1 MAVEKTD
8 LKRRVLAHE
17 HILQALLAQ
26 IAESRRGFLDGMRDR
41 LARARDTPVAP
52 EPRAIPKAASMRHVS
67 VNARGASVVVRS
79 AHAHGVWHVTC
90 NDVFLGDYL
99 SEDAAQ
105 SAASKAATELRQ
117 EGRSTEVVFGA
128 R

>member
-17 HILQALLAQ
+17 QILQALLAQ

-41 LARARDTPVAP
+41 LARAGDTPAAP
-52 EPRAIPKAASMRHVS
+52 ESRAISKAASMS
-67 VNARGASVVVRS
+67 LNARGASVVVRS

-105 SAASKAATELRQ
+105 SAAFKAATELRQ